1 MGIMQK
7 HAAACVCVK
16 ILRAVPFPHT
26 VIRTGEMEKYDE
38 IDGQAFGVG
47 SFCRAFV
54 FRALRFWCTRTH
66 FRPRAPLNR
75 CGARGWD
82 IFDVPIAGWTFLR
95 WSHGF
100 AVPAASGRAR
110 NQLV

>member
-1 MGIMQK
+1 MQK

-47 SFCRAFV
+47 SFFRAFV

-66 FRPRAPLNR
+66 FRPRAPST
-75 CGARGWD
+75 
-82 IFDVPIAGWTFLR
+82 V
-95 WSHGF
+95 
-100 AVPAASGRAR
+100 AVPEGGTSLMYLLLAGLSCVGAMVLRYRRQAGVRET
-110 NQLV
+110 N